1 MRYADTP
8 LTRLQRWGAR
18 AVLLGIMCLVAV
30 LTASAGHAIP
40 PLAIGAATTTVDLD
54 SALKIFFN
62 EPVVENVVTDSE
74 LLSLFLEDNEV
85 QYEQSTGG
93 RYIETAQY
101 FQLPSGV
108 GARARGEYIPV
119 PEGPVIKNSRIFLKK
134 IQGTVEMEGDV
145 MARVR
150 GDMGAYLNWMDRA
163 LPDLVTNLDDVID
176 RMLLGY
182 GAGVIARVNQA
193 VPTTTMPI
201 DTALGVALLSGTRPL
216 SYAWLQFKEGD
227 RIVFSA
233 NASGNPIRNA
243 GASQSAK
250 ITGIDQTLSKLVIDA
265 VPTGVADNDYIFAGD
280 GAGVNTQTAAG
291 DDREIMGLL
300 GMVDDGSV
308 LATFQN
314 LARATYTLWNGISIN
329 ANDGSLDPE
338 FTGSLNE
345 TVLTFAD
352 DETAIKGGGKP
363 TVIIASRWGL
373 RSYWKS
379 LKGDRQI
386 NDPRAYAGGKGE
398 LKVWLGDRQ
407 VTLKAVRKMPKE
419 LCFGLMPNTFKRW
432 EIDGFQWD
440 DKTGAIW
447 KQVTDGTGRKDAF
460 YAYGNWYIQTGC
472 LAPRKNFRIIL

>member
-1 MRYADTP
+1 MRTP
-8 LTRLQRWGAR
+8 MRWLYGLA
-18 AVLLGIMCLVAV
+18 AVAGVLLALFTAPAALLALPLV
-30 LTASAGHAIP
+30 
-40 PLAIGAATTTVDLD
+40 GAATTTVDLD
-54 SALKIFFN
+54 AALKIFFN
-62 EPVVENVVTDSE
+62 EPVIENVVTDSE

-119 PEGPVIKNSRIFLKK
+119 PEGPVIKNSRIYLKK
-134 IQGTVEMEGDV
+134 IQGSVEMEGDV

-163 LPDLVTNLDDVID
+163 LPDLVTNLDDVVD

-182 GAGVIARVNQA
+182 GAGIIARVNQA
-193 VPTTTMPI
+193 VPTTSMPV
-201 DTALGVALLSGTRPL
+201 DTAHGLVLHTVPL

-233 NASGNPIRNA
+233 NASGNPVRNA
-243 GASQSAK
+243 GANQSAK
-250 ITGIDQTLSKLVIDA
+250 ILGINQGTSTLTLDA
-265 VPTGVADNDYIFAGD
+265 LPTGVADNDYIFHGD
-280 GAGVNTQTAAG
+280 SAGVSTQTAAG

-300 GMVDDGSV
+300 GMVDDGTA

-314 LARATYTLWNGISIN
+314 LSRSTYNLWKAIHINGRDNTI
-329 ANDGSLDPE
+329 DPD
-338 FTGSLNE
+338 FTGTLNE
-345 TVLTFAD
+345 TLLTYAD
-352 DETAIKGGGKP
+352 DETAILGGGKP
-363 TVIIASRWGL
+363 SVIVTSRWGL

-379 LKGDRQI
+379 LKTDRTI
-386 NDPRAYAGGKGE
+386 NDPRSYAGGKGS
-398 LKVWLGDRQ
+398 LKVWLGDRE

-419 LCFGLMPNTFKRW
+419 ICLGLTPSTFKRW

-440 DKTGAIW
+440 DKTGSIW

-460 YAYGNWYIQTGC
+460 FAWGNWYIQTGC
-472 LAPRKNFRIIL
+472 LAPRKNFRIFV

>member
-1 MRYADTP
+1 MRYSDAP
-8 LTRLQRWGAR
+8 LTRLQRWGSR
-18 AVLLGIMCLVAV
+18 AVLLGLAIAIAA
-30 LTASAGHAIP
+30 LTPGHAAAGP
-40 PLAIGAATTTVDLD
+40 SAWLMIGAATTTVDLD

-108 GARARGEYIPV
+108 GARARGEYIPI

-134 IQGTVEMEGDV
+134 LQGVVEMEGDV

-163 LPDLVTNLDDVID
+163 LPDLVTRLDDTVD

-182 GAGVIARVNQA
+182 GAGIIARVNEA
-193 VPTTTMPI
+193 SPSTAMEV
-201 DTALGVALLSGTRPL
+201 DTAFGVTLDSTPL
-216 SYAWLQFKEGD
+216 SYAWLQFQEGD

-243 GASQSAK
+243 GANQSAK
-250 ITGIDQTLSKLVIDA
+250 ILGINQALSQLTLDV
-265 VPTGVADNDYIFAGD
+265 VPTGVLDNDYIFHGD

-300 GMVDDGSV
+300 GMVDDGTV

-314 LARATYTLWNGISIN
+314 LSRATYRLWNAVSI
-329 ANDGSLDPE
+329 DGDDAGLDAE

-345 TVLTFAD
+345 TLLTYAD
-352 DETAIKGGGKP
+352 DETAILGGGKP
-363 TVIIASRWGL
+363 SVIVTSKWGL

-379 LKGDRQI
+379 LKTDRTI
-386 NDPRAYAGGKGE
+386 NDPRAYAGGKGN
-398 LKVWLGDRQ
+398 LTVWLGDRQ

-419 LCFGLMPNTFKRW
+419 LCFGLSPNTFKRW

-440 DKTGAIW
+440 DKTGSIW

-472 LAPRKNFRIIL
+472 LAPRKNFRIVL